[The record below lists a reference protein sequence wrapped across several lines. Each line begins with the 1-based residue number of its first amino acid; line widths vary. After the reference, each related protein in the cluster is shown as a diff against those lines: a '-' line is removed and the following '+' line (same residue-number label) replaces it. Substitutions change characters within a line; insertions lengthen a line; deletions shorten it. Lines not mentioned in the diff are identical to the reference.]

1 MIRSAMNLIARAA
14 VLIVDDH
21 PLYRDGVVQML
32 ARRAPNFVCRTAN
45 HAEEALDVLQRG
57 GACDLV
63 MADQRLPG
71 TLDGFGLLERV
82 GALYPTSGRVLI
94 SGSEDTR
101 LGAQARQAGLM
112 GYLPKSL
119 EPDLWVQA
127 LQSMLDG
134 EPWFPPANTSDGIG
148 LTPRQAMIL
157 ERIATGQ
164 TNKVIARELGVTERT
179 IKYHLGEIFS
189 RAKASSRA
197 EAVARA
203 CAMGWISPRSHHS
216 SPGAR

>member
-1 MIRSAMNLIARAA
+1 MNLITRAA

-82 GALYPTSGRVLI
+82 GAQRPTTGRVLI

-134 EPWFPPANTSDGIG
+134 EPWFPPANTSDGTG

-179 IKYHLGEIFS
+179 IKYHLGEIFN
-189 RAKASSRA
+189 RAKASSRV

-203 CAMGWISPRSHHS
+203 CAMGWISPRPHHS